1 MRFFL
6 RCFHSPKGVSGEI
19 LNELIWKK
27 AELHFEISNFQEYF
41 SHRSVS
47 FPFLLKIHQIAGVL
61 PETSNRNNNKKK
73 IPKQLHL
80 FPCPPSWHC
89 IWKIAQRSHWS
100 LWVCTITSPYGDV
113 ILWCWPL
120 SQQLEIPLVQIPV
133 QPLHC
138 NPANWDKLNL
148 FCKSSF
154 SLLRRTI

>member
-47 FPFLLKIHQIAGVL
+47 FPFLLKIRQIAGVL

-73 IPKQLHL
+73 SLSNFTSSPV
-80 FPCPPSWHC
+80 PPADTVFE
-89 IWKIAQRSHWS
+89 K
-100 LWVCTITSPYGDV
+100 
-113 ILWCWPL
+113 
-120 SQQLEIPLVQIPV
+120 
-133 QPLHC
+133 
-138 NPANWDKLNL
+138 
-148 FCKSSF
+148 
-154 SLLRRTI
+154 